1 MWIYACLASPLLLSC
16 HRSDPASSQPEPIPV
31 SGTLAA
37 TVQKNRAKW
46 AAEGSANYQ
55 FNLQHSCFCLPD
67 WTREVTIRVAEGSI
81 VEMHYADDG
90 KAVEEARWG
99 SYETVEALF
108 ALIEQAIAA
117 DAAQIDTQFDS
128 TLGYPTN
135 LYIDRG
141 LRIADSRMGRKSRE
155 NRHPGQALA
164 GTRKLGFK
172 AHQQG

>member
-1 MWIYACLASPLLLSC
+1 M
-16 HRSDPASSQPEPIPV
+16 
-31 SGTLAA
+31 
-37 TVQKNRAKW
+37 
-46 AAEGSANYQ
+46 
-55 FNLQHSCFCLPD
+55 
-67 WTREVTIRVAEGSI
+67 TIRVAEGSI

-99 SYETVEALF
+99 SYETVEVLL

-135 LYIDRG
+135 LYIDRD
-141 LRIADSRMGRKSRE
+141 LRIADEEIGIADSRMGRKSRE
-155 NRHPGQALA
+155 NWHPGQALA

-172 AHQQG
+172 AHQRSQTNPRRRGRSHHLWSIR

>member
-1 MWIYACLASPLLLSC
+1 MWIYACLASPFLVSC
-16 HRSDPASSQPEPIPV
+16 HRSHPASSQPEPIPV

-99 SYETVEALF
+99 SYETVEVLF
-108 ALIEQAIAA
+108 ALIEQAIACRCGA
-117 DAAQIDTQFDS
+117 
-128 TLGYPTN
+128 
-135 LYIDRG
+135 
-141 LRIADSRMGRKSRE
+141 
-155 NRHPGQALA
+155 NRHP
-164 GTRKLGFK
+164 K
-172 AHQQG
+172 

>member
-1 MWIYACLASPLLLSC
+1 MKV
-16 HRSDPASSQPEPIPV
+16 R
-31 SGTLAA
+31 
-37 TVQKNRAKW
+37 
-46 AAEGSANYQ
+46 
-55 FNLQHSCFCLPD
+55 
-67 WTREVTIRVAEGSI
+67 IRVAEGSI

-99 SYETVEALF
+99 SYETVEVLL

-135 LYIDRG
+135 LYIDRD
-141 LRIADSRMGRKSRE
+141 LRIADEEIGIADSRMGRKSRE

-164 GTRKLGFK
+164 SVV
-172 AHQQG
+172 